1 MQRPKAQGLL
11 GRQGVDAIG
20 SITIPAEDRNRTSP
34 FPYGGGRFE
43 FRMSPALLPPPFAE
57 SALERWWLRQAPR
70 APRRTPR

>member
-1 MQRPKAQGLL
+1 MQRSKAQGLL

-43 FRMSPALLPPPFAE
+43 FRKSPRCFCRISQNFA
-57 SALERWWLRQAPR
+57 A
-70 APRRTPR
+70 